1 MNNRPFEG
9 LAATLADRATR
20 GNRTTVRT
28 TVKLHPET
36 VARAEEVAKMVKP
49 KRTVT
54 RRVKAVTVVSIK
66 VDPRVME
73 AALEIAGGDH
83 SRLTIERDGSVVVWN
98 HPRTTKPQDN
108 R

>member
-1 MNNRPFEG
+1 MKNRPFDG
-9 LAATLADRATR
+9 LAEKLAAVATAPTP
-20 GNRTTVRT
+20 TVWD
-28 TVKLHPET
+28 TVKLHPST
-36 VARAEEVAKMVKP
+36 VARAEEVAKQVKP
-49 KRTVT
+49 KRTYT
-54 RRVKAVTVVSIK
+54 RRAKAVKVTSVK

-83 SRLTIERDGSVVVWN
+83 TRLTIEPDGSVVVWN

>member
-9 LAATLADRATR
+9 LGAALAAKV
-20 GNRTTVRT
+20 TVRD

-36 VARAEEVAKMVKP
+36 VARAAEVAVQVKP
-49 KRTVT
+49 KRTYT
-54 RRVKAVTVVSIK
+54 RRVKAVKVVTVK

-73 AALEIAGGDH
+73 AAMELAGGDY
-83 SRLTIERDGSVVVWN
+83 SRLQIERDGSVIVLN
-98 HPRTTKPQDN
+98 NPRTDKPQDN